1 MAVPIGIPINS
12 AGMFLFSTSSPPFV
26 DVFNDGYSDWCD
38 TSHHT
43 SFIVVL
49 VCISLIINSVE
60 HLFMCL
66 LFICMYSLEKWLF
79 RPSAYFRLGCLFFD
93 VVELCELLY
102 ILVIK
107 AFLVTSFA
115 NIFSQSVGCF
125 FILFP

>member
-1 MAVPIGIPINS
+1 MHYKMAVPIGIPTNS
-12 AGMFLFSTSSPPFV
+12 VGMFLFSTPSPPSV
-26 DVFNDGYSDWCD
+26 DFFLMMAILTGVRCYL
-38 TSHHT
+38 
-43 SFIVVL
+43 IVVL
-49 VCISLIINSVE
+49 ICISLIINSVE

-79 RPSAYFRLGCLFFD
+79 RPSVYFWLGCLFFD
-93 VVELCELLY
+93 VELCELLY

-107 AFLVTSFA
+107 LFLVTSFA